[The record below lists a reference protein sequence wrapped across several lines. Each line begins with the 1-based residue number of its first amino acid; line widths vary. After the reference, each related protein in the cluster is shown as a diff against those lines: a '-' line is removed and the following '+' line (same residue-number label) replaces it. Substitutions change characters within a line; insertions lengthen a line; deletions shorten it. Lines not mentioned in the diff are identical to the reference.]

1 MKKMRVRFHLGRG
14 AHYFHWQV
22 KTNNS
27 VTYYDPKLYQLELG
41 NCRLVNRP
49 SASQKVFSS
58 GVKNVC
64 GWVECENYWVLNTD
78 RHIPIPVENLERL
91 YYNPIIDPNWK
102 RESDGKYYSWNNCRF
117 ASLITDNNKLYI
129 LEEKESLV

>member
-1 MKKMRVRFHLGRG
+1 MYKVRFHLGRG
-14 AHYFHWQV
+14 PHYLHWQV

-41 NCRLVNRP
+41 NCRLVSRP
-49 SASQKVFSS
+49 SESNKVFSS
-58 GVKNVC
+58 GVKSVC

-78 RHIPIPVENLERL
+78 RHISIPVENLERL
-91 YYNPIIDPNWK
+91 YYNPIVDPNWK
-102 RESDGKYYSWNNCRF
+102 RESDSREYSWNNCRF

-129 LEEKESLV
+129 LEEKECLVS